1 MRVHPVYQQA
11 ASRRA
16 SFAICALARHLYRG
30 RQGWEEEAAALQAD
44 SAKLSRSAVLRWPLA
59 GPNCCLRAFFPSAS
73 LPVLSNLGF
82 SATRAKTSSGSSSSS
97 CARDSSCRPAAKHLW
112 LQAAC
117 PGEIQVGTTATTV
130 MKQTIEHAGHVGG
143 SADVPLSLPAQL
155 AAC

>member
-1 MRVHPVYQQA
+1 MRVHPDYQQA

-16 SFAICALARHLYRG
+16 SFALCAPARHPYRG
-30 RQGWEEEAAALQAD
+30 RQGWEEEAAVLQAD
-44 SAKLSRSAVLRWPLA
+44 SAKLSRSAVLRWPLP
-59 GPNCCLRAFFPSAS
+59 GPNYCLRAFLPSAS

-82 SATRAKTSSGSSSSS
+82 SATRAKTSSGSSSGS
-97 CARDSSCRPAAKHLW
+97 CARASSCRPEAKVLW

-117 PGEIQVGTTATTV
+117 PGDLQVGPAATTL
-130 MKQTIEHAGHVGG
+130 MKQTIGHAGHVGC